1 MSKREENEITE
12 ELEEQPKRRRFY
24 DAIPHLW
31 RVIALAV
38 TVVMLV
44 GAVYLVVNRDK
55 ISFDAFRRM
64 IAYHKTE
71 TDENGLSELVTYSGD
86 MDNCFGVFEDGL
98 LSCSA
103 TQMELFSRSGQLV
116 LEQTVNIAQPAMD
129 IHGDYAVV
137 YDINGEELYLL
148 HDGGITQS
156 YKASSGHILSARVNS
171 SGWIT
176 IVEQATGYKAS
187 VTVYNAA
194 FQPKVT
200 ENISS
205 AYVMDAAVS
214 PDNSQLALV
223 TIGEDSEG
231 FSTVIQFYNVKDGEE
246 SGRCVLGS
254 DVVLDLNWQEEAL
267 WLEGEY
273 GVYCVQDGA
282 ITGAYTDSTRY
293 LQEFSLGGDGYAA
306 LYFSKYQGGNAGSL
320 TLRSVD
326 GSESSIGINEE
337 VLSISASGNYLAVLT
352 NSMLTIYDRELGIY
366 ATLTNG
372 SARRVLMRSDGSAIL
387 VSAGSAQLFLVE

>member
-1 MSKREENEITE
+1 MSKREENQITE

-24 DAIPHLW
+24 EAIPYLW

-55 ISFDAFRRM
+55 ISFDAVRRL

-71 TDENGLSELVTYSGD
+71 TDENGLSEPFTYSGD

-98 LSCSA
+98 LSCSP

-129 IHGDYAVV
+129 VHGDFAVV
-137 YDINGEELYLL
+137 YDVNGKELYLL
-148 HDGGITQS
+148 HDGGVTQT
-156 YKASSGHILSARVNS
+156 YQASTGNILSARVNEN
-171 SGWIT
+171 GWLT
-176 IVEQATGYKAS
+176 IVEQATGYKAA

-200 ENISS
+200 VNISS
-205 AYVMDAAVS
+205 SYVMDAAVS
-214 PDNSQLALV
+214 TDNAQLALV
-223 TIGEDSEG
+223 TIGEGSEG
-231 FSTVIQFYNVKDGEE
+231 FSSVLQFYNVKDGEE

-254 DVVLDLNWQEEAL
+254 DVVLDMNWQKEGL

-282 ITGAYTDSTRY
+282 VTGEYTDPTRY
-293 LQEFSLGGDGYAA
+293 LQEFSLGGDGYAV

-320 TLRSVD
+320 TLRAVD
-326 GSESSIGINEE
+326 GSERSIGINEE
-337 VLSISASGNYLAVLT
+337 VLSVSASGAYLAVLT
-352 NSMLTIYDRELGIY
+352 NSQLTIYDRELSVY
-366 ATLTNG
+366 AALTNS

-387 VSAGSAQLFLVE
+387 VSAGSAQLFLAD

>member
-12 ELEEQPKRRRFY
+12 ELEEQPKRSRFY
-24 DAIPHLW
+24 EAVPHLW

-55 ISFDAFRRM
+55 ISFDAFRRL

-71 TDENGLSELVTYSGD
+71 TDENGLSEPFTYSGG

-129 IHGDYAVV
+129 IHGDFAVV
-137 YDINGEELYLL
+137 YDVNGTELYLL
-148 HDGGITQS
+148 HDGDVTQT
-156 YKASSGHILSARVNS
+156 YQASAGHILSARVNEN
-171 SGWIT
+171 GWLT

-187 VTVYNAA
+187 VTVYNSA

-205 AYVMDAAVS
+205 AYVMDAAIS
-214 PDNSQLALV
+214 PDNTQLALV
-223 TIGEDSEG
+223 TIGEGSDG
-231 FSTVIQFYNVKDGEE
+231 FSTVLQFYNVKDGEE

-254 DVVLDLNWQEEAL
+254 DVVLDLNWQEDAL

-273 GVYCVQDGA
+273 GVYCVQDGV
-282 ITGAYTDSTRY
+282 ITGEYTDSTRY
-293 LQEFSLGGDGYAA
+293 LQEFSLGGEGYAV

-320 TLRSVD
+320 TLRAVD
-326 GSESSIGINEE
+326 GSERSFGINEE
-337 VLSISASGNYLAVLT
+337 VLSVSANGGYFAVLT
-352 NSMLTIYDRELGIY
+352 GSKLTIYDRDLTEY
-366 ATLTNG
+366 ATLDAT
-372 SARRVLMRSDGSAIL
+372 SARRVLMRADGSAIL
-387 VSAGSAQLFLVE
+387 LSAGSAQLFIAD